1 MHVVYNVGTN
11 RQTGDAADFN
21 GNLGVNYVMTLKTD
35 CCDQGRPVPRL
46 LNTPLTQMG
55 SGSGGEAPLLRW
67 TMSLTGQAVRSWQQY
82 QLA

>member
-46 LNTPLTQMG
+46 LNPPLTQMG